1 MKTLNSVIKHM
12 NRRIIS
18 VILCLVIAISLLGV
32 GCNTDSNITAES
44 SSEYSE
50 ESNISSGEQNETST
64 GSAPAESTSSD
75 EWSEAP
81 EDEWLFFP
89 EDGAGAYFPSDSGSN
104 GSSSAQSSS
113 KYEDVFNIDT
123 IPTLDNLFETEND
136 SSAGSDN
143 VSSNLGI
150 GSNSSY
156 ERPSSSDQPY
166 TPTSSSTHSNTPTSS
181 TQSYTSQGSNAPT
194 VEKPVYLDN
203 NLSFSPLTA
212 NYDSLL
218 DNNPDRGYRT
228 ELVLYIKEQKSSD
241 DDPRTAYINDSESE
255 IRKRVE
261 KVFNIYFKQQYSTNK
276 TFLAY
281 IYITDFRDDDISKA
295 APVLEMFFKVCRE
308 RKVKSMLRFC
318 YNNSYAKN
326 YAVSQENKDL
336 LASECADEATILKH
350 IKQLK
355 PYISKYKDTIHTIS
369 SGFVGFVGEWAYS
382 YQYPHVDYA
391 TVMKAI
397 VEELCVPNNLYFSS
411 RSPSYKEMLDK
422 DYKYRDYVSHN
433 NDAMYGEQTRLNW
446 NSGNY
451 QYGHSNGWWD
461 YVTREGAYTPQD
473 GEMYTNDALYKYGML
488 PKGLEIILEC
498 AHHRHTSMSNWH
510 GYLEALS
517 RDNIMSRWINSETVT
532 TSWLDSKK
540 IIYDPNWFVDNNGNS
555 VKRNPYEFLKDH
567 LGYRLSAVGGHVK
580 GECSKGSPINIEL
593 NLKNYGFAAAY
604 MLSSGFAILDSNFKE
619 VASVKAGNPEK
630 WYSHAP
636 NNSATSTVLT
646 HTVNANIKLPSKSG
660 KYYVAFYLKNTMNDR
675 ARLSNKLSFQ
685 NGYNVLFS
693 FNL

>member
-1 MKTLNSVIKHM
+1 M
-12 NRRIIS
+12 NKRIVSLVMCFIIIIS
-18 VILCLVIAISLLGV
+18 LFGV
-32 GCNTDSNITAES
+32 GCDTNSNVAEHS
-44 SSEYSE
+44 SSEYLDESVISTDEQE
-50 ESNISSGEQNETST
+50 EIF
-64 GSAPAESTSSD
+64 TSSTIPSEFMSSD
-75 EWSEAP
+75 VWEEAP
-81 EDEWLFFP
+81 EDEKLIFP
-89 EDGAGAYFPSDSGSN
+89 DNGLGAYFPSESDSEESD
-104 GSSSAQSSS
+104 SSRQSGTEF
-113 KYEDVFNIDT
+113 EDAFDIDT
-123 IPTLDNLFETEND
+123 IPTLGID
-136 SSAGSDN
+136 SKGDGSEQ
-143 VSSNLGI
+143 VSS
-150 GSNSSY
+150 SNSSY
-156 ERPSSSDQPY
+156 DSSSKGESVTQS
-166 TPTSSSTHSNTPTSS
+166 TSGKTSS
-181 TQSYTSQGSNAPT
+181 TNSSAPT
-194 VEKPVYLDN
+194 VTQPVYLN
-203 NLSFSPLTA
+203 NSLSFLPLTA
-212 NYDSLL
+212 NYDGIL

-228 ELVLYIKEQKSSD
+228 EFVLYIKENKSSS
-241 DDPRTAYINDSESE
+241 DDPRTAYINDSQSA
-255 IRKRVE
+255 IRKSLE
-261 KVFNIYFKQQYSTNK
+261 KIFKIYFKDSYSTNK

-295 APVLEMFFKVCRE
+295 APVLEMFFKICRE

-326 YAVSQENKDL
+326 YEVSQENKDL
-336 LASECADEATILKH
+336 LASECANQETMLKH
-350 IKQLK
+350 IEQLA
-355 PYISKYKDTIHTIS
+355 PYIKKYKDTIHTIS
-369 SGFVGFVGEWAYS
+369 SGFIGFVGEWAS
-382 YQYPHVDYA
+382 SFQYPPVDYP
-391 TVMKAI
+391 TIMKAI
-397 VEELCVPNNLYFSS
+397 VENLCEPNNLYFSS
-411 RSPSYKEMLDK
+411 RSPSYKEMLEK
-422 DYKYRDYVSHN
+422 DYKFRDYISHN

-580 GECSKGSPINIEL
+580 GECSKGSSINIEL

-604 MLSSGFAILDSNFKE
+604 MLSSGFAILDSNFNE
-619 VASVKAGNPEK
+619 VTYVKAGNPEK

-636 NNSATSTVLT
+636 DNSATATVLT

-675 ARLSNKLSFQ
+675 ARLSNKMSFQ
-685 NGYNVLFS
+685 NGYNILFS
-693 FNL
+693 FNI